1 MKKTLAMLSAVVLTL
16 SLTACGGTQ
25 TDADQTTEP
34 ETSSSAAQAA
44 PPEFSEGE
52 QPRFSD
58 GERPELP
65 EGEQPQFSDGERP
78 ELPEGEQP
86 RFSDGER
93 PELTD
98 GERPQFHGPKD
109 RPEEGTQ
116 PSSDE
121 AQTESDTDQAQ
132 A

>member
-25 TDADQTTEP
+25 TETDQTTEP
-34 ETSSSAAQAA
+34 ETSSAVEQTA
-44 PPEFSEGE
+44 PPDFS
-52 QPRFSD
+52 
-58 GERPELP
+58 

-93 PELTD
+93 PELTE